1 MCVAE
6 EREGN
11 STEELEMELEAL
23 DITDDPLDLDTAD
36 ETESEELAKK
46 MLDEQ
51 GTHDTHTPYMQ
62 DTSTD
67 LQREKTNCSFLLNCF
82 VSCLFCLLI

>member
-1 MCVAE
+1 MCVSE

-11 STEELEMELEAL
+11 STEELEIELEAL

-46 MLDEQ
+46 LLDEQ
-51 GTHDTHTPYMQ
+51 GTHNTHTNRTIHNTLTKNLPMYI
-62 DTSTD
+62 
-67 LQREKTNCSFLLNCF
+67 CF
-82 VSCLFCLLI
+82 VLCVLFCFIWLLI